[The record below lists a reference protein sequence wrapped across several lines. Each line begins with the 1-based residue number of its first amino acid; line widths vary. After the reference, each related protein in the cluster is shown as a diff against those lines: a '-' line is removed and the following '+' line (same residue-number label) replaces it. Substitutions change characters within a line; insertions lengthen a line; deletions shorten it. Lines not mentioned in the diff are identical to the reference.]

1 MHLIERVGNTGALQN
16 ESDGAVAN
24 LTIRG
29 VFPVQE
35 RVDGLPKPKALGY
48 SQELWTMRLPA
59 AHARDRRP
67 AAGTPVWPNSPKGRC
82 TRPPVRSMGCA
93 SCRHGLSDD
102 LRVAGAGTATD
113 GDRWGYLG
121 TQRFEPVISPG
132 RYSELLSTYS
142 RYIGSKESEG

>member
-1 MHLIERVGNTGALQN
+1 VSNEIMHLIERVGNTGALQN

-48 SQELWTMRLPA
+48 SQELWTTRLLA

-67 AAGTPVWPNSPKGRC
+67 AAGHPSVAKLAQGTV
-82 TRPPVRSMGCA
+82 
-93 SCRHGLSDD
+93 CRIPLC
-102 LRVAGAGTATD
+102 
-113 GDRWGYLG
+113 DRWGARAVV
-121 TQRFEPVISPG
+121 TD
-132 RYSELLSTYS
+132 
-142 RYIGSKESEG
+142 